1 MVVLVQIEVGLLTL
15 MLQENLHTKKKEE
28 AALIMQNIIQ
38 EVDGLGNKTSV
49 VTQPRKALTLDIV
62 LKIKLVTIL
71 MRSS

>member
-1 MVVLVQIEVGLLTL
+1 MVVLVPIEVGLLTL
-15 MLQENLHTKKKEE
+15 MSQENLHTKKKEE